1 MKYLL
6 SFSIFILFACAKEA
20 TILIPELV
28 SEKTATTYLALGD
41 SYTIGESVPYE
52 LNYPNQLYEKLV
64 ADDIA
69 IEEPTII
76 ARTGW
81 TTDELAAAIKE
92 ANPDSNYCLVSL
104 SIGVNNQFRGYNQA
118 AYAENF
124 EELIQQAI
132 AFAGGDNE
140 RVFVLSIPDYGF
152 TPFGQRRNPVKISQ
166 ELDEYNVINKMITE
180 KYAVN
185 YFDITAISREGLDR
199 PELVASDGLHPS
211 IKQYE
216 EWVNLIYKTIKEEML
231 LQLERE

>member
-6 SFSIFILFACAKEA
+6 SFSILILFACAKET
-20 TILIPELV
+20 TILTPELV

-52 LNYPNQLYEKLV
+52 LNYPNQLYEQLV

-81 TTDELAAAIKE
+81 TTNELAAAIKT

-104 SIGVNNQFRGYNQA
+104 SIGVNNQFRGYNQT

-124 EELIQQAI
+124 EELLKQAI
-132 AFAGGDNE
+132 AFAGGDRK

-152 TPFGQRRNPVKISQ
+152 TPFGQRRDQEKISR
-166 ELDEYNVINKMITE
+166 ELDEYNAINKRITE
-180 KYAVN
+180 QYAVK
-185 YFDITAISREGLDR
+185 YFDITTISREGLDR
-199 PELVASDGLHPS
+199 PDLVASDLLHPS
-211 IKQYE
+211 AKQYE
-216 EWVNLIYKTIKEEML
+216 EWVELIYREIKENML
-231 LQLERE
+231 LKL

>member
-6 SFSIFILFACAKEA
+6 SFSILLLFACTKEA
-20 TILIPELV
+20 SILIPELV
-28 SEKTATTYLALGD
+28 PEKTVTTYLALGD

-81 TTDELAAAIKE
+81 TTDELATAIKQ

-124 EELIQQAI
+124 EELLQQAI

-152 TPFGQRRNPVKISQ
+152 TPFGQRRNQAKISQ
-166 ELDEYNVINKMITE
+166 ELDEYNAINKMITE
-180 KYAVN
+180 KYEVK
-185 YFDITAISREGLDR
+185 YFDITTISREGLDR
-199 PELVASDGLHPS
+199 PALVASDGLHPS
-211 IKQYE
+211 TKQYE
-216 EWVNLIYKTIKEEML
+216 EWANLVYKPIKEEML
-231 LQLERE
+231 LKLDR

>member
-6 SFSIFILFACAKEA
+6 SFSLLLLIACSKDATLITKEF
-20 TILIPELV
+20 V
-28 SEKTATTYLALGD
+28 SPKTATTYLALGD
-41 SYTIGESVPYE
+41 SYTIGESVAYD

-69 IEEPTII
+69 IEPPTII
-76 ARTGW
+76 AKTGW
-81 TTDELAAAIKE
+81 TTNELAAAIKK

-118 AYAENF
+118 AYVEDF
-124 EELIQQAI
+124 EELLQQAI

-152 TPFGQRRNPVKISQ
+152 TPFGQRRNQEKISK
-166 ELDEYNVINKMITE
+166 ELDEYNAINKMISE
-180 KYAVN
+180 KYKVN
-185 YFDITAISREGLDR
+185 YFNITTVSREGLDR

-216 EWVNLIYKTIKEEML
+216 EWVSLIYKTIKEEML
-231 LQLERE
+231 LKLEGK